1 MPTSPV
7 PRTDL
12 GDFPDIETLTLDVL
26 EGLYPQLTGAGYAGY
41 LDGYTGVYTGPR
53 LTDTETPANLQD
65 LPVFIRVTLVTGRDD
80 RITDRSVVD
89 IDVFASSRAVA
100 YAWAKDIRSRLTG
113 GPHRAGSG
121 IIDRVVTEEKP
132 RRLPWSDENVR
143 RFGSTY
149 RISARR

>member
-1 MPTSPV
+1 MPESPV

-26 EGLYPQLTGAGYAGY
+26 EGLYPQLTEG
-41 LDGYTGVYTGPR
+41 GVR
-53 LTDTETPANLQD
+53 LADTETPANLQD
-65 LPVFIRVTLVTGRDD
+65 LPVFVRVTLVTGRDD

-89 IDVFASSRAVA
+89 VDVFASSRAVA
-100 YAWAKDIRSRLTG
+100 YAWAQDIRSRLTG

-121 IIDRVVTEEKP
+121 VIDRVVTEEKP
-132 RRLPWSDENVR
+132 RRLPWEDPNIR
-143 RFGSTY
+143 RFGATF

>member
-1 MPTSPV
+1 MPASPV
-7 PRTDL
+7 ARIDL

-26 EGLYPQLTGAGYAGY
+26 EGLYPQLTEG
-41 LDGYTGVYTGPR
+41 DVR
-53 LTDTETPANLQD
+53 LADTETPANLQD
-65 LPVFIRVTLVTGRDD
+65 LPVFVRVSLVTGRDD
-80 RITDRSVVD
+80 RITDYSVVD

-100 YAWAKDIRSRLTG
+100 YAWAQDIRSRLTG

-121 IIDRVVTEEKP
+121 VIDRVVTEEKP
-132 RRLPWSDENVR
+132 RRLPWADENVR